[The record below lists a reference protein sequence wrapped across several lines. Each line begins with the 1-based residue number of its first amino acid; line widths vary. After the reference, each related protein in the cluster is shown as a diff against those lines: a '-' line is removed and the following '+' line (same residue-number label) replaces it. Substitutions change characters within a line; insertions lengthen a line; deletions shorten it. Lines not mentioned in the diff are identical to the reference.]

1 MIECVDNMIQQLDMV
16 ADKILNKTAGEWAD
30 YPRGITPREVV
41 WKAGNVTLVKFGG
54 NHDSDLTPMLIV
66 PSLINRWYVLDVTE
80 NASFIKP
87 LAAARPTYMI
97 DWGYPGAESAHL
109 PLSHYYHRCIKRAV
123 RQIRKMTGAA
133 KVDMM
138 GYCIGG
144 TLAYAFSCLE
154 PELVDHLVL
163 LTAPIDFSKAGVLKN
178 YADSF
183 PVEEFGQAM
192 ENMPGCM
199 LASSL
204 NMIQPMG
211 SYQKTK
217 MFYNKFEKEGFTELY
232 TAMERWISD
241 PVDFPGR
248 AYVELLAELYQSNLL
263 TRGMLYT
270 AEGRRVDPSARKAKV
285 LVLNAGKD
293 HIAPVATTS
302 LPDSD
307 KGFVKQITI
316 SSGHIGITT
325 GRNSQIACQN
335 LIDFLSE

>member
-1 MIECVDNMIQQLDMV
+1 MIECVDNVIQQLDMV
-16 ADKILNKTAGEWAD
+16 ADKMLRETAGDSAD
-30 YPRGITPREVV
+30 YPRGVTPREVV
-41 WKAGNVTLVKFGG
+41 WQAGNVTLIKFDG

-66 PSLINRWYVLDVTE
+66 PSLINRWYVLDITE
-80 NASFIKP
+80 KASFIKP

-97 DWGYPGAESAHL
+97 DWGYPGEESGHL
-109 PLSHYYHRCIKRAV
+109 PLSHFYHRCIKRAV
-123 RQIRKMTGAA
+123 RQVLKMTGAE

-144 TLAYAFSCLE
+144 TLTYAFSCLE

-163 LTAPIDFSKAGVLKN
+163 LTAPIDFSKAGILKD

-192 ENMPGCM
+192 NIMPGSM
-199 LASSL
+199 LASSF

-211 SYQKTK
+211 NYQKSK

-241 PVDFPGR
+241 PVDFPGQ
-248 AYVELLAELYQSNLL
+248 AYAELLDDLYKKNLL
-263 TRGMLYT
+263 TKGMLHT

-285 LVLNAGKD
+285 LVLNAGRD
-293 HIAPVATTS
+293 HIAPVVTTN

-316 SSGHIGITT
+316 PSGHIGITT
-325 GRNSQIACQN
+325 GRNSQIASQN
-335 LIDFLSE
+335 MIDFLSE